1 MLAAA
6 ADEPH
11 GLSQQVEAL
20 LTALKA
26 VLPGCQASSSL
37 LRQILQSTTST
48 ESQAIPAQQLQEAC
62 QTCSKMF
69 AFVENAGHKTDSET
83 SYDSL
88 DTNAAILQPYIIHAA
103 AAFLDFAKVTL
114 LSKEWLQM
122 AGSEL
127 FATVA
132 TATRTAIK
140 DSIIPLLC
148 SLVAKGTFATGM
160 AVLEPYERLVT
171 IGSSSADII
180 AGRLQVSQAKELR
193 SFAVLNLAWSSIIRL
208 LLVLANLPEQP
219 RIAQSFQV
227 AHLLQLL
234 IGYVGHDFDI
244 LMEQQDLN
252 QLKVVRFWAQHLT
265 RLATAFTAVSQTGWS
280 PVAAM
285 TAHMHNHMPL
295 IRDADGE
302 AMQNTCQE
310 VQQHVLSK
318 LGNLAAVCLPDCGP
332 GRGMPPWIHALCCQ
346 ATTPASEGSPASQSL
361 EAIPMAGKLVTA
373 LGILQHGACKHLYV
387 RALTCAPLRAA
398 IAQAVMV
405 FMAACC
411 RNRETGG
418 AWQQCELFLFRQAM
432 MPTPLRLH
440 LLAEVWCAVVRQS
453 SPGLAESHVQALH
466 KLVMSVAHCCDAYQP
481 TGDAKLEPAD
491 QHMASHALQQLTQLT
506 AHLLQAMP
514 LHPRQH
520 LAQTLLWAAQ
530 GSCGVT
536 AGTAAAV
543 AATLRVLQLTSS
555 ASQPALPAEAS
566 RQVLQDTNRAVDQSD
581 KGASGVLLT
590 CMAEAV
596 GLQQIIAEQA
606 DCTETRQSFQMTIEL
621 IGKHDSKAA
630 PYVAAL
636 AASYAEAQSP
646 PVQLFHIIL
655 EERHWALQHEAMES
669 LLLYVRS
676 PKSGDFKQV
685 LPKSLYNPETAGGG
699 ASPFIAMLKEYMQR
713 SPAAATAVSALDY
726 SQMEARS
733 HAAFERLPCL
743 VAQQQACDKPAHA
756 HGIRRDLSSSIAQAV
771 QALEHIHC
779 SATAQL
785 PMHDDAQRA
794 VMQEQLTL
802 LAEIAQGV
810 MLVSGESLQSS
821 RCTCCG
827 GNRQNPQQG
836 ALLFRRPWHLP
847 RSASQRDSHFGKR
860 SASTLARSKKD
871 DGPTD
876 RQSDSNKT
884 SSGADSHDDLA
895 PLRKMMAV
903 KAKAENAPKPKFS
916 LQNAVARQ
924 WNAFTSLAPGSI
936 GLPGTAAILAGYYL
950 HLDPYGHLH
959 WSSPDALVGLAAAVP
974 IALGDATLMIPD
986 FSAKSTKKYIKL
998 NPSLLQAEAA
1008 QQSAM
1013 AGTPFE
1019 VAVTQREQQNI
1030 VQETLEMWQRKAV
1043 LENPGLD
1050 FTPPVEG
1057 LIILLNHLA
1066 NEMLVRAIILKGLS
1080 GWVTDRLYEAGA
1092 EDTLSLAGDASMS
1105 IPETGKWTA
1114 LAVLLGVQFGA
1125 AAWGLLSPPRI
1136 TIQGIDNLSDKASSK
1151 VSPDNKKQKVMGML
1165 TKMTQKMSKQRK
1177 AAIVVQTARDSLSA
1191 AALGGSFILTDNLL
1205 TPFVAG
1211 VSCDLLFS
1219 VYQRAKFNSLQSRTQ
1234 QHMMSM
1240 LEDFQEVK
1248 KASQRLK
1255 ESVSAPGHDKDK
1267 TEH

>member
-62 QTCSKMF
+62 QTCSKAGIQF
-69 AFVENAGHKTDSET
+69 APGLMQLLQT

-265 RLATAFTAVSQTGWS
+265 RLATAFTAVSQTVWS

-373 LGILQHGACKHLYV
+373 LGILQHGGLLTAPAQLTCAEHLLPLVMTGACKHLYV

-621 IGKHDSKAA
+621 IGKVESGDTWSAPALHLLYLLRHMLHAGHLSRVLPALLRLQHDSKAA

-810 MLVSGESLQSS
+810 
-821 RCTCCG
+821 CG
-827 GNRQNPQQG
+827 CI
-836 ALLFRRPWHLP
+836 
-847 RSASQRDSHFGKR
+847 S
-860 SASTLARSKKD
+860 
-871 DGPTD
+871 
-876 RQSDSNKT
+876 
-884 SSGADSHDDLA
+884 
-895 PLRKMMAV
+895 
-903 KAKAENAPKPKFS
+903 
-916 LQNAVARQ
+916 
-924 WNAFTSLAPGSI
+924 
-936 GLPGTAAILAGYYL
+936 
-950 HLDPYGHLH
+950 
-959 WSSPDALVGLAAAVP
+959 
-974 IALGDATLMIPD
+974 
-986 FSAKSTKKYIKL
+986 
-998 NPSLLQAEAA
+998 
-1008 QQSAM
+1008 
-1013 AGTPFE
+1013 
-1019 VAVTQREQQNI
+1019 
-1030 VQETLEMWQRKAV
+1030 
-1043 LENPGLD
+1043 
-1050 FTPPVEG
+1050 
-1057 LIILLNHLA
+1057 
-1066 NEMLVRAIILKGLS
+1066 
-1080 GWVTDRLYEAGA
+1080 
-1092 EDTLSLAGDASMS
+1092 
-1105 IPETGKWTA
+1105 
-1114 LAVLLGVQFGA
+1114 
-1125 AAWGLLSPPRI
+1125 
-1136 TIQGIDNLSDKASSK
+1136 
-1151 VSPDNKKQKVMGML
+1151 
-1165 TKMTQKMSKQRK
+1165 
-1177 AAIVVQTARDSLSA
+1177 
-1191 AALGGSFILTDNLL
+1191 
-1205 TPFVAG
+1205 
-1211 VSCDLLFS
+1211 
-1219 VYQRAKFNSLQSRTQ
+1219 
-1234 QHMMSM
+1234 
-1240 LEDFQEVK
+1240 
-1248 KASQRLK
+1248 
-1255 ESVSAPGHDKDK
+1255 
-1267 TEH
+1267 

>member
-1 MLAAA
+1 
-6 ADEPH
+6 
-11 GLSQQVEAL
+11 
-20 LTALKA
+20 
-26 VLPGCQASSSL
+26 
-37 LRQILQSTTST
+37 
-48 ESQAIPAQQLQEAC
+48 
-62 QTCSKMF
+62 
-69 AFVENAGHKTDSET
+69 
-83 SYDSL
+83 
-88 DTNAAILQPYIIHAA
+88 
-103 AAFLDFAKVTL
+103 
-114 LSKEWLQM
+114 
-122 AGSEL
+122 
-127 FATVA
+127 
-132 TATRTAIK
+132 
-140 DSIIPLLC
+140 
-148 SLVAKGTFATGM
+148 
-160 AVLEPYERLVT
+160 
-171 IGSSSADII
+171 
-180 AGRLQVSQAKELR
+180 
-193 SFAVLNLAWSSIIRL
+193 
-208 LLVLANLPEQP
+208 
-219 RIAQSFQV
+219 
-227 AHLLQLL
+227 
-234 IGYVGHDFDI
+234 
-244 LMEQQDLN
+244 
-252 QLKVVRFWAQHLT
+252 
-265 RLATAFTAVSQTGWS
+265 
-280 PVAAM
+280 
-285 TAHMHNHMPL
+285 
-295 IRDADGE
+295 
-302 AMQNTCQE
+302 
-310 VQQHVLSK
+310 
-318 LGNLAAVCLPDCGP
+318 
-332 GRGMPPWIHALCCQ
+332 
-346 ATTPASEGSPASQSL
+346 
-361 EAIPMAGKLVTA
+361 
-373 LGILQHGACKHLYV
+373 
-387 RALTCAPLRAA
+387 
-398 IAQAVMV
+398 
-405 FMAACC
+405 
-411 RNRETGG
+411 
-418 AWQQCELFLFRQAM
+418 
-432 MPTPLRLH
+432 
-440 LLAEVWCAVVRQS
+440 
-453 SPGLAESHVQALH
+453 
-466 KLVMSVAHCCDAYQP
+466 
-481 TGDAKLEPAD
+481 
-491 QHMASHALQQLTQLT
+491 
-506 AHLLQAMP
+506 
-514 LHPRQH
+514 
-520 LAQTLLWAAQ
+520 
-530 GSCGVT
+530 
-536 AGTAAAV
+536 
-543 AATLRVLQLTSS
+543 
-555 ASQPALPAEAS
+555 
-566 RQVLQDTNRAVDQSD
+566 
-581 KGASGVLLT
+581 
-590 CMAEAV
+590 
-596 GLQQIIAEQA
+596 
-606 DCTETRQSFQMTIEL
+606 
-621 IGKHDSKAA
+621 
-630 PYVAAL
+630 
-636 AASYAEAQSP
+636 
-646 PVQLFHIIL
+646 
-655 EERHWALQHEAMES
+655 
-669 LLLYVRS
+669 
-676 PKSGDFKQV
+676 
-685 LPKSLYNPETAGGG
+685 
-699 ASPFIAMLKEYMQR
+699 
-713 SPAAATAVSALDY
+713 
-726 SQMEARS
+726 
-733 HAAFERLPCL
+733 
-743 VAQQQACDKPAHA
+743 
-756 HGIRRDLSSSIAQAV
+756 
-771 QALEHIHC
+771 
-779 SATAQL
+779 
-785 PMHDDAQRA
+785 
-794 VMQEQLTL
+794 
-802 LAEIAQGV
+802 

-1008 QQSAM
+1008 QVELCERLSARVSQSEELQSQVDEIEQRSEQSDSASTDALQALRQLQEQRVFGTDTSSEQQESASTNSASSSQPAQANASDAWSSKQSAM